1 MALASRHLPPA
12 LLSRAASASLQR
24 LRLLLWIRFLASS
37 ASAEGTDGFAQVASE
52 LGVLINNKVP
62 RVAPQQV
69 PKGAPLVVICRG
81 NDAFLLQTLLR
92 TKGGWE
98 DWQV

>member
-1 MALASRHLPPA
+1 MALASCHLPPA
-12 LLSRAASASLQR
+12 LPSSLGLAPAAAPPSLNPLLGF
-24 LRLLLWIRFLASS
+24 LRVS
-37 ASAEGTDGFAQVASE
+37 FAQVASE
-52 LGVLINNKVP
+52 LGVLINDNKVP

-81 NDAFLLQTLLR
+81 NDSFLLQTLLR